1 MKFSNALTT
10 PKQKFFDNAEVS
22 GLLNIFGYKGYSKK
36 FDPEKF
42 RPEKVVIATDAD
54 ADGDH
59 ITFLLFTFFLRYLP
73 FVIEQGK
80 LYVANPPLF
89 GVMIGKQKKFF
100 ANNIDYIDNDIHV
113 DVDTDV
119 DTGDGNGDETGSTGD
134 GN

>member
-42 RPEKVVIATDAD
+42 KPEKVVIATDAD

-59 ITFLLFTFFLRYLP
+59 ITFLLFTFFLLP
-73 FVIEQGK
+73 SSNLSLSSLSFLSNSLSESSEK
-80 LYVANPPLF
+80 SYS
-89 GVMIGKQKKFF
+89 
-100 ANNIDYIDNDIHV
+100 
-113 DVDTDV
+113 T
-119 DTGDGNGDETGSTGD
+119 TGA
-134 GN
+134 